1 MRERG
6 GAGPHSSPSASGIRA
21 GNDVSYAGDR
31 RTARGA
37 TEKLTRARGRR
48 SSLPRPGRGPPS
60 TSMLLPGE
68 RRLGARRRTYAWGR
82 GRGGPWPLLIEDENW
97 DDDRRR

>member
-60 TSMLLPGE
+60 TSMLLPGDW
-68 RRLGARRRTYAWGR
+68 APAAVRTR
-82 GRGGPWPLLIEDENW
+82 GVGVGVAPGPC
-97 DDDRRR
+97 